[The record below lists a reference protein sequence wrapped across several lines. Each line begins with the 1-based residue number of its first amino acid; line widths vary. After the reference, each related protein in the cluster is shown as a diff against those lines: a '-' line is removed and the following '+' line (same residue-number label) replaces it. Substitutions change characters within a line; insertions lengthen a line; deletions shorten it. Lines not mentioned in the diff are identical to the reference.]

1 MLINYKFNSDSE
13 PTDEQLHLLMQE
25 VAIEAKRKA
34 RIADLQFWENLQKHV
49 EITLKNYAILNSE
62 SK

>member
-25 VAIEAKRKA
+25 VVIEAKRKA
-34 RIADLQFWENLQKHV
+34 RLADLQFWENLKNQV
-49 EITLKNYAILNSE
+49 EIAIKNNAILNSE